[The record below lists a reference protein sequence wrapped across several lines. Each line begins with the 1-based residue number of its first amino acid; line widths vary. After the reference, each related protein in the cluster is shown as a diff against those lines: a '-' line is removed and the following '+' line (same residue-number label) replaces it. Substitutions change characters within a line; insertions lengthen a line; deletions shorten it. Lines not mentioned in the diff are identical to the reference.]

1 MQEVLHDHHTSI
13 FIRVRPICNLRF
25 SDDINLKGGSSDELQ
40 DLTTSLVDSATA
52 FGMEVSTE
60 NSKIMTNS
68 MNNISADI
76 VNSHKSE
83 EVTSFEY
90 LGATLCKDGTCSAE
104 VHIRIVSAIAAM
116 TRLSS
121 GATPS
126 ASQAG
131 SSSTRL
137 LSPPSSSVAVKH
149 GPYLLIRKKD
159 PGFRN

>member
-1 MQEVLHDHHTSI
+1 MNCQLGEFFKTTVGVCQGFLLSPILFNLFLEKIMQEVLHDHHTSI

-76 VNSHKSE
+76 SMN
-83 EVTSFEY
+83 
-90 LGATLCKDGTCSAE
+90 G
-104 VHIRIVSAIAAM
+104 
-116 TRLSS
+116 
-121 GATPS
+121 
-126 ASQAG
+126 
-131 SSSTRL
+131 
-137 LSPPSSSVAVKH
+137 
-149 GPYLLIRKKD
+149 
-159 PGFRN
+159 